1 VIEERLEM
9 DYEAWR
15 RGRWD
20 EIAGP
25 LGKAGVVQLATI
37 TGSAQTVEGVPGR
50 WDASDSDGL
59 KFTAA
64 GADGV
69 SLDGRPVNGTVTLT
83 GGSSL
88 RLSNERI
95 MTVGGGEGMYGLSVW
110 DPAVSSLARL
120 REIAVFPVDSAYV
133 VDAEY
138 RRTPGREVEI
148 ERLTDPSTKHVLPA
162 PADLVFE
169 LVGQQHS
176 LMVIETFPG
185 NLLVVFTDST
195 SGAETPGIGR
205 WLVLPPVAGDTVRVD
220 FNQAV
225 LPLHVFSRA
234 FPCPLGPEGNHL
246 PVPVPVGE
254 RAPVYGESEGTQE
267 AMSTDIKDTAITYLR
282 RLEAGDYAGMRALC
296 TDTATVWH
304 NDGKGQETI
313 DENLAMLKDGPAA
326 EASLRYDITR
336 QFSEADE
343 VLQQHVLH
351 IANADGP
358 VGEVQ
363 AAMYFRFKDGL
374 IDRIEEYANFIPA
387 AG

>member
-1 VIEERLEM
+1 MVEERLEI

-88 RLSNERI
+88 RLSGERT
-95 MTVGGGEGMYGLSVW
+95 MAVSGGGGIYGLTVW
-110 DPAVSSLARL
+110 DPAASSLAWL
-120 REIAVFPVDSAYV
+120 REIAVFPVDPTYV

-148 ERLTDPSTKHVLPA
+148 ERLTDPPTKHILPA
-162 PADLVFE
+162 PADLVFD
-169 LVGQQHS
+169 LAGQQCS

-195 SGAETPGIGR
+195 SGAGTPDIGR
-205 WLVLPPVAGDTVRVD
+205 WVVLPPVAGDTVRVD

-234 FPCPLGPEGNHL
+234 FPCPLAPEGNHL

-254 RAPVYGESEGTQE
+254 RAPVHRESIGTRE
-267 AMSTDIKDTAITYLR
+267 AMSTDLKDTATRYLR

-304 NDGKGQETI
+304 NDGKGQQTI

-336 QFSEADE
+336 QFTEADE
-343 VLQQHVLH
+343 VLQQHVLR
-351 IANADGP
+351 ITNADGP

-363 AAMYFRFKDGL
+363 AAMYFRFRDGL

-387 AG
+387 SG

>member
-1 VIEERLEM
+1 MFDEHVEV

-37 TGSAQTVEGVPGR
+37 TGPAQTVEGVPGR
-50 WDASDSDGL
+50 WDASGPDGL
-59 KFTAA
+59 KLTAA

-88 RLSNERI
+88 RLSGER
-95 MTVGGGEGMYGLSVW
+95 TVAVSGGKGIYGLTVW
-110 DPAVSSLARL
+110 DPAVPSLARL
-120 REIAVFPVDSAYV
+120 REIAVFPVDPAYV

-138 RRTPGREVEI
+138 QRTPGREVEI
-148 ERLTDPSTKHVLPA
+148 ERLTEPPTKHILPA
-162 PADLVFE
+162 PADLVFD
-169 LVGQQHS
+169 LAGQQHS
-176 LMVIETFPG
+176 LTVIETFPG

-195 SGAETPGIGR
+195 SGAQTPGIGR
-205 WLVLPPVAGDTVRVD
+205 WVVLPPVEGDTVRVD

-234 FPCPLGPEGNHL
+234 FPCPLAPEGNHL

-254 RAPVYGESEGTQE
+254 RAPAYGESEGTQE
-267 AMSTDIKDTAITYLR
+267 TMSTDIKDAAIRYLR

-304 NDGKGQETI
+304 NDGKPQQTI
-313 DENLAMLKDGPAA
+313 DENLAMLKDGPTA
-326 EASLRYDITR
+326 EVSLRYDIIR
-336 QFSEADE
+336 QFTEADE

-351 IANADGP
+351 ITNADGP

-363 AAMYFRFKDGL
+363 AAMYFRFEDGR
-374 IDRIEEYANFIPA
+374 IDRIEEYATFIPA

>member
-1 VIEERLEM
+1 MFEERVEV

-15 RGRWD
+15 RGRWG
-20 EIAGP
+20 EIAGH
-25 LGKAGVVQLATI
+25 LGKAGVVQI
-37 TGSAQTVEGVPGR
+37 EMIIGPAQTVEGVPGR
-50 WDASDSDGL
+50 WDASDLDGL
-59 KFTAA
+59 KLTAA

-69 SLDGRPVNGTVTLT
+69 SRDGRPVNGTVTLT

-88 RLSNERI
+88 QLSGER
-95 MTVGGGEGMYGLSVW
+95 TVAISGGEGAYGLTVW
-110 DPAVSSLARL
+110 DPAVPSLERL
-120 REIAVFPVDSAYV
+120 REIAVFPIDPTYV

-148 ERLTDPSTKHVLPA
+148 ERLTDPPTKHILSA
-162 PADLVFE
+162 PADLVFDLAGE
-169 LVGQQHS
+169 QRS
-176 LMVIETFPG
+176 MTVIETFPG

-195 SGAETPGIGR
+195 TGAETPGIGR
-205 WLVLPPVAGDTVRVD
+205 WVVLPPVEGDIVRVD

-225 LPLHVFSRA
+225 LPLHVFSGA
-234 FPCPLGPEGNHL
+234 FPCPLAPEGNHL
-246 PVPVPVGE
+246 PVPVTVGE
-254 RAPVYGESEGTQE
+254 RAPVYGESKGTQK
-267 AMSTDIKDTAITYLR
+267 AMSTDTKDTAVRYLR

-304 NDGKGQETI
+304 NDGKGQQTI

-336 QFSEADE
+336 QFTEADE
-343 VLQQHVLH
+343 VLQQHVLR
-351 IANADGP
+351 ITNADGP

-363 AAMYFRFKDGL
+363 ATMYFRFKDGL

>member
-1 VIEERLEM
+1 MIEERLEM

-25 LGKAGVVQLATI
+25 LGKAGVVQLAMI

-88 RLSNERI
+88 RLSGER
-95 MTVGGGEGMYGLSVW
+95 TVAVSGGEGIYGLTVW
-110 DPAVSSLARL
+110 DSAASSLARL
-120 REIAVFPVDSAYV
+120 REIAVFPVDPTYV

-148 ERLTDPSTKHVLPA
+148 ERLTDPPTKHILSA
-162 PADLVFE
+162 PADLVFD
-169 LVGQQHS
+169 LAGQQCS

-195 SGAETPGIGR
+195 SGAETPDIGR
-205 WLVLPPVAGDTVRVD
+205 WVVLPPVAGDTVRVD

-234 FPCPLGPEGNHL
+234 FPCPLAPEGNHL
-246 PVPVPVGE
+246 AVPVPVGE
-254 RAPVYGESEGTQE
+254 RAPVHGESIGTRE
-267 AMSTDIKDTAITYLR
+267 AMSTDLKDTATRYLR

-304 NDGKGQETI
+304 NDGKGQQTI

-336 QFSEADE
+336 QFTEADE
-343 VLQQHVLH
+343 VLQQHVLR
-351 IANADGP
+351 ITNADGP

-363 AAMYFRFKDGL
+363 AAMYFRFRDGL

-387 AG
+387 SG